1 MSKSED
7 NPRRGTWILITRLG
21 KGTLAVVGAVG
32 LVVGA
37 VMGVKQ
43 LVDWLSSVR
52 EDPIR
57 ASYSYV
63 NYPAEGVI
71 VGEFDPGAD
80 PQRYLRD
87 GRVASSYPYVY
98 VEVTSQAEQEA
109 VTLSPYLVVE
119 VTDVRPMPERPKYV
133 AYPAGAGGAQ
143 LRVFTATLSPE
154 RERIFYAPQW
164 TPETTLKPGP
174 PGYRPEVQ
182 DTFTLTPGNKE
193 FLLLELT
200 MLPGYYYNVRVGVQ
214 YSYKDEQRV
223 EWSEKEQVVGVPSE
237 ARVWRQVVSG
247 SSLVEFG
254 SLQRYEEYKKQN
266 NIPLL
271 PRYDKDEV
279 QIAIERQN
287 TTVQE
292 YGYPYI
298 PPEQVGGPGE
308 S

>member
-1 MSKSED
+1 MSNSGKT
-7 NPRRGTWILITRLG
+7 PRKGKWTSITRLR
-21 KGTLAVVGAVG
+21 KGMLAVVGAVS

-37 VMGVKQ
+37 VLGVKQ
-43 LVDWLSSVR
+43 LVDWLSSVG

-71 VGEFDPGAD
+71 VGNFDPGAD

-98 VEVTSQAEQEA
+98 AEVKSQAEQEA
-109 VTLSPYLVVE
+109 ITLSPYLVVE
-119 VTDVRPMPERPKYV
+119 VTDVRPMPEKPTYV
-133 AYPAGAGGAQ
+133 VYPAGAGGAQ
-143 LRVFTATLSPE
+143 LRHFTATLSPK
-154 RERIFYAPQW
+154 REGIFYAPQW
-164 TPETTLKPGP
+164 TPETTLKPAP

-193 FLLLELT
+193 FLMLELT
-200 MLPGYYYNVRVGVQ
+200 MLPGNYYDVRVGVQ

-223 EWSEKEQVVGVPSE
+223 EWSEKKQVVGVPIE
-237 ARVWRQVVSG
+237 TRVWRQVARG
-247 SSLVEFG
+247 SPLVEFG
-254 SLQRYEEYKKQN
+254 PLQSYEEYKKQN

-271 PRYDKDEV
+271 PRYGKDEV
-279 QIAIERQN
+279 QSAIERQD
-287 TTVQE
+287 TVVQE
-292 YGYPYI
+292 YGYPFT
-298 PPEQVGGPGE
+298 PPEQLGGPGE